1 MNGSHTTKLQTTKEW
16 EQFLAGTL
24 PGLRFGRSVFGRIPQ
39 APRCKLCNAP
49 FAGVGGRLMR
59 LIGKVP
65 WERNP
70 RFCKSC
76 ANGWLL
82 KKGPGGAEVELTL
95 LFADIRGSTTLAAS
109 MTPSEY
115 AGVINRFFRVGT
127 DVFVRYEAILDQLVG
142 DEVIGLFLPG
152 YAGADYAR
160 KAIEAACAL
169 LVATGHGPGRDP
181 WIPIGVG
188 VHTGLTFV
196 GSVGS
201 KDAFIT
207 DFTAIG
213 DSVNT
218 TARLASAAAAGE
230 ILVSEASS
238 GAAFL
243 DVAELEERCL
253 ELKGIPEP
261 VGARV
266 LRSGPRFL

>member
-1 MNGSHTTKLQTTKEW
+1 
-16 EQFLAGTL
+16 
-24 PGLRFGRSVFGRIPQ
+24 
-39 APRCKLCNAP
+39 
-49 FAGVGGRLMR
+49 MR
-59 LIGKVP
+59 LIGKGP

-70 RFCKSC
+70 RVCKFCGNWGLAKM
-76 ANGWLL
+76 GR
-82 KKGPGGAEVELTL
+82 GGAEVELTL
-95 LFADIRGSTTLAAS
+95 LFADVRGSTTLAAS

-127 DVFVRYEAILDQLVG
+127 DVFVRYGAILDQLVG

-152 YAGADYAR
+152 YAGADYSR

-181 WIPIGVG
+181 WIPVGVG

-201 KDAFIT
+201 KDAFI

-238 GAAFL
+238 GAASL

-261 VGARV
+261 FGARV

>member
-1 MNGSHTTKLQTTKEW
+1 MDGSPTTTLQTSEEW

-24 PGLRFGRSVFGRIPQ
+24 PMLRAGRNFLRLIPS
-39 APRCKLCNAP
+39 APRCKLCSAP
-49 FAGVGGRLMR
+49 FAGAGGRILR
-59 LIGKVP
+59 LIGKTP

-70 RFCKSC
+70 RYCKPC
-76 ANGWLL
+76 GNWLTNR
-82 KKGPGGAEVELTL
+82 GPGGAELELTL
-95 LFADIRGSTTLAAS
+95 LFADVRGSTTIAAS

-115 AGVINRFFRVGT
+115 AEVINRFFRVGT
-127 DVFVRYEAILDQLVG
+127 AVFARYEAILDQLVG

-152 YAGADYAR
+152 YAGADHAR
-160 KAIEAACAL
+160 VAIEAACAL
-169 LVATGHGPGRDP
+169 LAETGHGPGRDP

-196 GSVGS
+196 GSLGT
-201 KDAFIT
+201 KGAFTT
-207 DFTAIG
+207 DFTAVG

-230 ILVSEASS
+230 ILVSHASS
-238 GAAFL
+238 SAASL
-243 DVAELEERCL
+243 DLADLEERQL

>member
-1 MNGSHTTKLQTTKEW
+1 MNGLHTTKLQTTEEW

-24 PGLRFGRSVFGRIPQ
+24 PGLRMGRSVFGLIPK

-49 FAGVGGRLMR
+49 FAGVGGWLMG

-70 RFCKSC
+70 RVCKYC
-76 ANGWLL
+76 GNWGLAKMGV
-82 KKGPGGAEVELTL
+82 GGAELELTL
-95 LFADIRGSTTLAAS
+95 LFADVRGSTTLAAS
-109 MTPSEY
+109 MTPAEY

-127 DVFVRYEAILDQLVG
+127 DVFARYEAILDQLVG

-152 YAGADYAR
+152 YAGADHAR

-201 KDAFIT
+201 EDAFSV
-207 DFTAIG
+207 DLTAIG

-218 TARLASAAAAGE
+218 TARLASADAAGE
-230 ILVSEASS
+230 ILVS
-238 GAAFL
+238 GAASL
-243 DVAELEERCL
+243 DTAPLEERCL
-253 ELKGIPEP
+253 QLKGLPEP
-261 VGARV
+261 VGACV
-266 LRSGPRFL
+266 LRSGPRFFAA

>member
-1 MNGSHTTKLQTTKEW
+1 MHTTKLQTTKEW

-24 PGLRFGRSVFGRIPQ
+24 PGLRLGRSVFRLIPQ

-70 RFCKSC
+70 RVCKFCG
-76 ANGWLL
+76 NWLL
-82 KKGPGGAEVELTL
+82 KKGPAGAEAELTL
-95 LFADIRGSTTLAAS
+95 LFADVRGSTALAAN

-152 YAGADYAR
+152 YAGADHAR

-169 LVATGHGPGRDP
+169 LVATGHGPGRTP

-201 KDAFIT
+201 KDGFIT

-238 GAAFL
+238 GAASL

-266 LRSGPRFL
+266 LRSGPRFF